1 MKYKVKNFDTS
12 AELEI
17 FLNEVQITKN
27 SILYVGP
34 SKNGY
39 TLIYIK

>member
-17 FLNEVQITKN
+17 FLNEEQITKN
-27 SILYVGP
+27 GILYIGP

>member
-17 FLNEVQITKN
+17 FLNEEKVTKN

-34 SKNGY
+34 SKNG
-39 TLIYIK
+39 

>member
-17 FLNEVQITKN
+17 FLKEEQINKN

-39 TLIYIK
+39 TLIYTK

>member
-1 MKYKVKNFDTS
+1 MKYKIKNFDTS
-12 AELEI
+12 AELEK
-17 FLNEVQITKN
+17 FLNEELVTKN
-27 SILYVGP
+27 SILYIGP

>member
-17 FLNEVQITKN
+17 FLNEEQVTKN
-27 SILYVGP
+27 SILYGEP

>member
-1 MKYKVKNFDTS
+1 MKYKIRNFDTS

-17 FLNEVQITKN
+17 FLNEEQITKN

>member
-17 FLNEVQITKN
+17 FLNEEQITKN
-27 SILYVGP
+27 SIVYVGP

-39 TLIYIK
+39 TLIYAK

>member
-12 AELEI
+12 VELEM
-17 FLNEVQITKN
+17 FLNEEQVTKN
-27 SILYVGP
+27 SILYIGP

>member
-1 MKYKVKNFDTS
+1 MKYKVKNFDTRKKKKK
-12 AELEI
+12 
-17 FLNEVQITKN
+17 FLNEEQITKN

>member
-17 FLNEVQITKN
+17 FLNKKKKKKN

-39 TLIYIK
+39 TLIYTK

>member
-17 FLNEVQITKN
+17 FLNEEQITKN
-27 SILYVGP
+27 SILYIGP

>member
-17 FLNEVQITKN
+17 FLNEEQVTKN
-27 SILYVGP
+27 SILYIGP

>member
-17 FLNEVQITKN
+17 FLNEEQVTKN
-27 SILYVGP
+27 NILYVGP

>member
-12 AELEI
+12 AELERY
-17 FLNEVQITKN
+17 LNEEQIDKKN
-27 SILYVGP
+27 ILYVGP
-34 SKNGY
+34 SKSGY